1 MLYIEKTFEMST
13 LRHLKNPLAVIRLAD
28 ILTGS
33 RIVAAPIIAWLIF
46 SNKTDAAYYLF
57 AAAAITDLL
66 DGYFARLSKK
76 TTTYGA
82 TFDGLAD
89 FVLVYTTIVS
99 LAIKMETY
107 WLLAAG
113 LILIAFAVLVIGL
126 ISKKKG
132 GFTIPHLDTNLLA
145 AFVYPTIMVYIIDW
159 RYAEIVLLVAFLVSL
174 YYVIKYVR
182 YLRTI
187 YKQAKTNIP

>member
-1 MLYIEKTFEMST
+1 MRI
-13 LRHLKNPLAVIRLAD
+13 AD
-28 ILTGS
+28 LLTGS
-33 RIVAAPIIAWLIF
+33 RIVAAPVIVWLMF
-46 SNKTDAAYYLF
+46 SNKIDAAYYLF

-99 LAIKMETY
+99 LAIKMHTY
-107 WLLAAG
+107 GLLAAG
-113 LILIAFAVLVIGL
+113 LISIVFLVPVMGL

-132 GFTIPHLDTNLLA
+132 GLTIPHLDTNLLA
-145 AFVYPTIMVYIIDW
+145 AFVYPTVMVHIIDW
-159 RYAEIVLLVAFLVSL
+159 RYANVVLIVAFMVLL
-174 YYVIKYVR
+174 YYGVKYVR
-182 YLRTI
+182 FLLAI
-187 YKQAKTNIP
+187 YKEAKPITS

>member
-1 MLYIEKTFEMST
+1 L
-13 LRHLKNPLAVIRLAD
+13 RLAD
-28 ILTGS
+28 VLTGS
-33 RIVAAPIIAWLIF
+33 RIVVAPVVVWLIF
-46 SNKTDAAYYLF
+46 SNRTDAAYYLF

-66 DGYFARLSKK
+66 DGYFARRSKK

-89 FVLVYTTIVS
+89 FVLVYTAIVG
-99 LAIKMETY
+99 LAIKFETY

-113 LILIAFAVLVIGL
+113 LILIAFALLVVGL

-145 AFVYPTIMVYIIDW
+145 AFVYPTIMVHIIDW
-159 RYAEIVLLVAFLVSL
+159 RYAEIVLLATFLVSL

-182 YLRTI
+182 YVRSI
-187 YKQAKTNIP
+187 YR

>member
-1 MLYIEKTFEMST
+1 M
-13 LRHLKNPLAVIRLAD
+13 RLAD
-28 ILTGS
+28 VLTGS

-46 SNKTDAAYYLF
+46 SNKTEAAYYLF

-89 FVLVYTTIVS
+89 FVLVYSAIGS

-107 WLLAAG
+107 WLLAVG
-113 LILIAFAVLVIGL
+113 LILVVLSVLVVGF
-126 ISKKKG
+126 ISRKKG

-145 AFVYPTIMVYIIDW
+145 AFVYPTIMVFIIDW
-159 RYAEIVLLVAFLVSL
+159 RYANIVLLITFLVSL
-174 YYVIKYVR
+174 YYVSKYAR
-182 YLRTI
+182 YIQTI
-187 YKQAKTNIP
+187 YKQAKPNIS

>member
-1 MLYIEKTFEMST
+1 MRM
-13 LRHLKNPLAVIRLAD
+13 AD
-28 ILTGS
+28 VLTGS
-33 RIVAAPIIAWLIF
+33 RIVAAPIIVWLIF
-46 SNKTDAAYYLF
+46 SNRTDAAYYLF

-89 FVLVYTTIVS
+89 FFLVYPAIVS
-99 LAIKMETY
+99 LAIKMDAY

-113 LILIAFAVLVIGL
+113 LILIVFALLVVGL

-159 RYAEIVLLVAFLVSL
+159 RYAEIVLLITFLVSL

-182 YLRTI
+182 YIQTI
-187 YKQAKTNIP
+187 YKQAKPNIP

>member
-13 LRHLKNPLAVIRLAD
+13 LRHLNNPLAVIRLAD